1 MVVRYREKTTL
12 PSNCRAT
19 FCGKFNVHLHR
30 VGWFAAK
37 CGVKERIAAP
47 MTRDHP
53 GLGAG
58 SEGLAVPVGGKAG
71 SSRLLWCTS
80 DVWRT
85 SDVVRPR
92 HCQRKLH
99 HFREKQPFMMD
110 FSSSGFTNQRALRR
124 VIGAIAVSGVI
135 A

>member
-1 MVVRYREKTTL
+1 MVGRYREKTTL
-12 PSNCRAT
+12 TSNCRAT

-58 SEGLAVPVGGKAG
+58 SEGLAVPVGRG
-71 SSRLLWCTS
+71 SWRARQGPADFSGVRLMSGGRPTE
-80 DVWRT
+80 
-85 SDVVRPR
+85 VRPGIPSEDSIMS
-92 HCQRKLH
+92 
-99 HFREKQPFMMD
+99 EK
-110 FSSSGFTNQRALRR
+110 STLS
-124 VIGAIAVSGVI
+124 
-135 A
+135 